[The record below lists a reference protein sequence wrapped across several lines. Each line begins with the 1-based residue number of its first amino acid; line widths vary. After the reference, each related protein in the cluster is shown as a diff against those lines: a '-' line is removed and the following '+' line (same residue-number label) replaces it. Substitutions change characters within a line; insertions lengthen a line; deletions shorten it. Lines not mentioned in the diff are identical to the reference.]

1 MAILLLILVFSTT
14 LLAAVAYFV
23 LLTQGLVTR
32 IWMPGAIGLAAAG
45 ITLTLTI
52 SSRLPA
58 SIRVVELPALAAA
71 IASCIAVRK
80 KQWKTVLNAELK
92 ASLAQTIVILLCVVI
107 GFFVGF
113 SSGVGKPVLI
123 ALNQD
128 VVGVL
133 PSEQRE
139 IAIIGA
145 MFLASVFGIVGVI
158 SASAL
163 PIAARRAADKA
174 VNSSGGSDEF

>member
-1 MAILLLILVFSTT
+1 MAILFLILVFSTT
-14 LLAAVAYFV
+14 LLAVVAYFV

-32 IWMPGAIGLAAAG
+32 IWIPGAIGLAAAG
-45 ITLTLTI
+45 LTLTLTI
-52 SSRLPA
+52 DSRLPA
-58 SIRVVELPALAAA
+58 PIRFVQLPALAAA

-92 ASLAQTIVILLCVVI
+92 ASFAQTIVVLLCVVI
-107 GFFVGF
+107 GCFVGF
-113 SSGVGKPVLI
+113 NSGVGKPVMI

-139 IAIIGA
+139 IAVFGA
-145 MFLASVFGIVGVI
+145 LFLAGVFGVVGVILASV
-158 SASAL
+158 L
-163 PIAARRAADKA
+163 PLVARRAANKA
-174 VNSSGGSDEF
+174 VDSSGGSGEF

>member
-14 LLAAVAYFV
+14 LLAAGAYFV

-32 IWMPGAIGLAAAG
+32 IWIPGAIGLAAAG
-45 ITLTLTI
+45 VTLTLTI

-58 SIRVVELPALAAA
+58 PIRVVLLPILAAA
-71 IASCIAVRK
+71 IASCIAVRRRH
-80 KQWKTVLNAELK
+80 WKTVLNAELK
-92 ASLAQTIVILLCVVI
+92 ASLTQTIVVLLCVLI
-107 GFFVGF
+107 GLVVGLY
-113 SSGVGKPVLI
+113 SGVGKPVLI
-123 ALNQD
+123 ALDQD

-133 PSEQRE
+133 PSEKRE

-145 MFLASVFGIVGVI
+145 LFLAGVFGIAGVI

-163 PIAARRAADKA
+163 PIAARRAANKP
-174 VNSSGGSDEF
+174 VNPSGGSGRF